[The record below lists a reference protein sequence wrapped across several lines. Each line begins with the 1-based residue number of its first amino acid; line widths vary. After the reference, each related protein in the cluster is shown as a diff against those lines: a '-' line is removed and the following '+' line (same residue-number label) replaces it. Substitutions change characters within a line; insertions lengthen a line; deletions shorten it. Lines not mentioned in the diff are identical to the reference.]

1 MANKP
6 KTAPQFSAE
15 DAAVPVS
22 SSPEAEKPVS
32 KLVEVAPLSE
42 RPPSQNDPEG
52 APPVPPAPEPEVLAL
67 YPGNAEKG
75 TFVLA
80 DGTIV
85 RNC

>member
-1 MANKP
+1 MA
-6 KTAPQFSAE
+6 KTKTDPQFSTE
-15 DAAVPVS
+15 DAAVPVNA
-22 SSPEAEKPVS
+22 PAEAEKPVS

-52 APPVPPAPEPEVLAL
+52 APPVPPVVEPEALAP

-75 TFVLA
+75 TFVMA